1 MQWAYGRGEG
11 LCCPFPVALATPVL
25 LSEMLQLK
33 GSAWG
38 SLTQPYP
45 GLSLGPSPKGPG
57 PSLEVTGTQYGT
69 DLSGSVGEKGGGM

>member
-1 MQWAYGRGEG
+1 
-11 LCCPFPVALATPVL
+11 
-25 LSEMLQLK
+25 MLQLK

-45 GLSLGPSPKGPG
+45 GLSLGPSPNGPG
-57 PSLEVTGTQYGT
+57 PSPEVTGTQYGT